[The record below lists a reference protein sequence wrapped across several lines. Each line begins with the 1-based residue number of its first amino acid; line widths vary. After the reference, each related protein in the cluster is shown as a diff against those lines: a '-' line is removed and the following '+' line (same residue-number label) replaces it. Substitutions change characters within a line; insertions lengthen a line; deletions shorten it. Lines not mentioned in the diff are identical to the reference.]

1 MRRDV
6 TCTSFDWP
14 FDISLILGHEG
25 SDMERK
31 RLKRYYILTTTHNA
45 KQHNT
50 HSMYVQINFWH
61 AQRWT
66 SINLYYLYYI
76 SYWAHCYY
84 RYIEVIYWLSL
95 HLQQQGRKHC
105 TLMTQATPYVCVM
118 YVSDGECVFIC
129 VYTNVG
135 AKMSVLLLACIL
147 WT

>member
-1 MRRDV
+1 MGMWLEQWPICQHILLYHILYNQNYDLENKCVFIFAHKLRKDVQDTEQAGRLFNEHMRRDV

-50 HSMYVQINFWH
+50 HSMYAQINFWH

-76 SYWAHCYY
+76 SY
-84 RYIEVIYWLSL
+84 
-95 HLQQQGRKHC
+95 
-105 TLMTQATPYVCVM
+105 
-118 YVSDGECVFIC
+118 
-129 VYTNVG
+129 
-135 AKMSVLLLACIL
+135 
-147 WT
+147 